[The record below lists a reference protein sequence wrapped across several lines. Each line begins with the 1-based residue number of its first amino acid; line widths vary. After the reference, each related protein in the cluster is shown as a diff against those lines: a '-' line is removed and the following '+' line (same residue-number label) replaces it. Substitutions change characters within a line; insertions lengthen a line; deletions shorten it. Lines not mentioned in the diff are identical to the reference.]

1 MDGGQLPGIPPGSG
15 AFADVREIAR
25 AQVKAWQQGRFGE
38 TYLLGGEQASFLE
51 LITRVGGLLG
61 KPTPSRA
68 TPALVLKLF
77 AQLLYWRSLLTA
89 KIPDITPEAAQFTC
103 HHLSVDSGKAIRDLG
118 YRQTELGSLLAD
130 TVAWMRV
137 EQMLS

>member
-1 MDGGQLPGIPPGSG
+1 MPGIPPGSG

-38 TYLLGGEQASFLE
+38 TY
-51 LITRVGGLLG
+51 LLG